1 MNTFKILSNLWLL
14 INKKRKIQILLLIA
28 LMLFSGLS
36 EMFLLITAIPYL
48 TAITQPNEALN
59 NPFIK
64 NLVSLIEINS
74 NAELIRY
81 LSVIFASIIIISS
94 SIQLFNI
101 WLNRKLAA
109 IIGSELSV
117 KALRKILNQPYEF
130 HIRKNSSSVIASIS
144 KYIDDT
150 VSMLRLSLE
159 FFTQVIISSFVL
171 ITLIYLDGV
180 IALTAGSIF
189 GLAYYF
195 LTIKTK
201 NKLLR
206 NSESIANAK
215 SMQIKALQESIGG
228 IREVIIKYP
237 PIST

>member
-1 MNTFKILSNLWLL
+1 MNTFNILSNLWLL

-94 SIQLFNI
+94 SI
-101 WLNRKLAA
+101 ASY
-109 IIGSELSV
+109 IIMT
-117 KALRKILNQPYEF
+117 
-130 HIRKNSSSVIASIS
+130 
-144 KYIDDT
+144 KY
-150 VSMLRLSLE
+150 
-159 FFTQVIISSFVL
+159 
-171 ITLIYLDGV
+171 
-180 IALTAGSIF
+180 SIF
-189 GLAYYF
+189 
-195 LTIKTK
+195 
-201 NKLLR
+201 
-206 NSESIANAK
+206 
-215 SMQIKALQESIGG
+215 
-228 IREVIIKYP
+228 V
-237 PIST
+237 